1 MAIIAKVD
9 NGKIDSSVST
19 DKAAAKNTNTNIG
32 NSTLGYDEFLKL
44 LTAEMQYQ
52 DPLEPTSNTD
62 YVAQM
67 ATFSQLEATL
77 SMKDSLTTSSDNT
90 IKAMANQLV
99 GQEVVVEDDESS
111 TGYADGI
118 VDYVMYED
126 GEIYISVN
134 DKLYSI
140 DKLDTISTKD
150 YYEAVVSANTI
161 HSMISA
167 LPSISDITYSY
178 KKAVEQIRELYDGLT
193 DYQKKYVSDDDLN
206 TLKQYESKMDE
217 LEKLEKK
224 DETDESGS
232 TDSTE
237 GTGSTDSEGTTDSTE
252 GTGST
257 DSEGSTET
265 E

>member
-1 MAIIAKVD
+1 MAIIAKVE
-9 NGKIDSSVST
+9 NGKIDSSVSS
-19 DKAAAKNTNTNIG
+19 DKVAAKNTNTNIG
-32 NSTLGYDEFLKL
+32 KSTLGYDEFLKL

-77 SMKDSLTTSSDNT
+77 SMKESLGKSSDNT
-90 IKAMANQLV
+90 IKSMANQLV
-99 GQEVVVEDDESS
+99 GQEVVVEDDESK

-150 YYEAVVSANTI
+150 YYEAVVSANTL
-161 HSMISA
+161 HSMITA

-178 KKAVEQIRELYDGLT
+178 KKAVEQIRELYDGFT
-193 DYQKKYVSDDDLN
+193 DYQKKYVKDDDLD
-206 TLKQYESKMDE
+206 TLKQYESKMEE
-217 LEKLEKK
+217 LAKLEKK
-224 DETDESGS
+224 DDTDESGS
-232 TDSTE
+232 TE
-237 GTGSTDSEGTTDSTE
+237 GTGSEGTTDSTE
-252 GTGST
+252 GTA
-257 DSEGSTET
+257 ET
-265 E
+265 K

>member
-1 MAIIAKVD
+1 MAIIAKVE
-9 NGKIDSSVST
+9 NGKIDSSVSS
-19 DKAAAKNTNTNIG
+19 DKVAAKNTNTNIG
-32 NSTLGYDEFLKL
+32 KSTLGYDEFLKL

-77 SMKDSLTTSSDNT
+77 SMKESLTASSDNT
-90 IKAMANQLV
+90 IKSMANQLV
-99 GQEVVVEDDESS
+99 GQEVVVEDDESK

-150 YYEAVVSANTI
+150 YYEAVVSANTL
-161 HSMISA
+161 HSMITA

-178 KKAVEQIRELYDGLT
+178 KKAVEQIRELYDGFT
-193 DYQKKYVSDDDLN
+193 DYQKKYVKDDDLDM
-206 TLKQYESKMDE
+206 LKQYESKMEE
-217 LEKLEKK
+217 LAKLEKK
-224 DETDESGS
+224 DDTDESGS
-232 TDSTE
+232 TE
-237 GTGSTDSEGTTDSTE
+237 GTGSEGTTDSTE
-252 GTGST
+252 GTA
-257 DSEGSTET
+257 ET
-265 E
+265 K

>member
-1 MAIIAKVD
+1 MAIIAKVE
-9 NGKIDSSVST
+9 NGKIDSSVSS
-19 DKAAAKNTNTNIG
+19 DKVAAKNTNTNIG
-32 NSTLGYDEFLKL
+32 KSTLGYDEFLKL

-77 SMKDSLTTSSDNT
+77 SMKESLTTSSDNT
-90 IKAMANQLV
+90 IKSMANQLV
-99 GQEVVVEDDESS
+99 GQEVVVEDDESK

-150 YYEAVVSANTI
+150 YYEAVVSANTL
-161 HSMISA
+161 HSMITA

-178 KKAVEQIRELYDGLT
+178 KKAVEQIRELYDGFT
-193 DYQKKYVSDDDLN
+193 DYQKKYVKDDDLD
-206 TLKQYESKMDE
+206 TLKQYESKMEE
-217 LEKLEKK
+217 LAKLEKK
-224 DETDESGS
+224 DDTDESGS
-232 TDSTE
+232 TE
-237 GTGSTDSEGTTDSTE
+237 GAGSEGTTDSTE
-252 GTGST
+252 GTA
-257 DSEGSTET
+257 ET
-265 E
+265 K

>member
-1 MAIIAKVD
+1 MAIIAKVE

-19 DKAAAKNTNTNIG
+19 DKVAAKNANTNIG
-32 NSTLGYDEFLKL
+32 NSKLGYDEFLKL

-90 IKAMANQLV
+90 IKSMANQLV
-99 GQEVVVEDDESS
+99 GQEVVVEDDESK

-150 YYEAVVSANTI
+150 YYEAVVSANTL
-161 HSMISA
+161 HSMITA
-167 LPSISDITYSY
+167 LPPINDITYSY
-178 KKAVEQIRELYDGLT
+178 KKAVEQIRELYDGFT
-193 DYQKKYVSDDDLN
+193 DYQKKYVKDDDLD
-206 TLKQYESKMDE
+206 TLKQYESKMEE
-217 LEKLEKK
+217 LAKLEKK
-224 DETDESGS
+224 DDTDESGS
-232 TDSTE
+232 TE
-237 GTGSTDSEGTTDSTE
+237 GTGSEGKTDSTE
-252 GTGST
+252 GTA
-257 DSEGSTET
+257 ET
-265 E
+265 K

>member
-9 NGKIDSSVST
+9 NGKIDSSVSS
-19 DKAAAKNTNTNIG
+19 DKVAAKNTNTNIG
-32 NSTLGYDEFLKL
+32 KSKLGYDEFLKL

-77 SMKDSLTTSSDNT
+77 SMKESLTTSSDNT
-90 IKAMANQLV
+90 IKSMANQLV
-99 GQEVVVEDDESS
+99 GQEVVVKDDESK

-118 VDYVMYED
+118 VDYVMYDD

-150 YYEAVVSANTI
+150 YYEAVVSANTL
-161 HSMISA
+161 HSMITA
-167 LPSISDITYSY
+167 LPPINDITYSY

-193 DYQKKYVSDDDLN
+193 DYQKKYVKDDDLD
-206 TLKQYESKMDE
+206 TLKQYESKMEE
-217 LEKLEKK
+217 LAKLEKK
-224 DETDESGS
+224 DDTDESGS
-232 TDSTE
+232 TE
-237 GTGSTDSEGTTDSTE
+237 GTGSEGKTDSTE
-252 GTGST
+252 GTA
-257 DSEGSTET
+257 ET
-265 E
+265 K

>member
-1 MAIIAKVD
+1 MAIIAKVE
-9 NGKIDSSVST
+9 NGKIDSSVSS
-19 DKAAAKNTNTNIG
+19 DKVAAKNTNTNIG
-32 NSTLGYDEFLKL
+32 KSTLGYDEFLKL

-77 SMKDSLTTSSDNT
+77 SMKESLGKSSDNT
-90 IKAMANQLV
+90 IKSMANQLV
-99 GQEVVVEDDESS
+99 GQEVVVEDDESK

-150 YYEAVVSANTI
+150 YYEAVVSANTL
-161 HSMISA
+161 HSMITA
-167 LPSISDITYSY
+167 LPPISDITYSY

-193 DYQKKYVSDDDLN
+193 DYQKKYVKDDDLDM
-206 TLKQYESKMDE
+206 LKQYESKMEE
-217 LEKLEKK
+217 LAKLEKK
-224 DETDESGS
+224 DDTDESGS
-232 TDSTE
+232 TE
-237 GTGSTDSEGTTDSTE
+237 GTGSEGKTDSTE
-252 GTGST
+252 GTA
-257 DSEGSTET
+257 ET
-265 E
+265 K

>member
-19 DKAAAKNTNTNIG
+19 DKVAAKNANTNIG
-32 NSTLGYDEFLKL
+32 NSKLGYDEFLKL

-77 SMKDSLTTSSDNT
+77 SMKESLTTSSDNT
-90 IKAMANQLV
+90 IKSMANQLV
-99 GQEVVVEDDESS
+99 GQEVVVEDDESK

-150 YYEAVVSANTI
+150 YYEAVVSANTL
-161 HSMISA
+161 HSMITA
-167 LPSISDITYSY
+167 LPSISNITYSY
-178 KKAVEQIRELYDGLT
+178 KKAVEQIRELYDGFT
-193 DYQKKYVSDDDLN
+193 DYQKKYVNDDDLD
-206 TLKQYESKMDE
+206 TLKQYESKMEE
-217 LEKLEKK
+217 LAKLEKK

-232 TDSTE
+232 TE
-237 GTGSTDSEGTTDSTE
+237 GTGSTGGEGTTDSTE
-252 GTGST
+252 GTA
-257 DSEGSTET
+257 ET
-265 E
+265 K

>member
-1 MAIIAKVD
+1 MAIIAKVE
-9 NGKIDSSVST
+9 NGKIDSSVSS
-19 DKAAAKNTNTNIG
+19 DKVAAKNTNTNIG
-32 NSTLGYDEFLKL
+32 KSTLGYDEFLKL

-77 SMKDSLTTSSDNT
+77 SMKESLTASSDNT
-90 IKAMANQLV
+90 IKSMANQLV
-99 GQEVVVEDDESS
+99 GQEVVVEDDESK

-150 YYEAVVSANTI
+150 YYEAVVSANTL
-161 HSMISA
+161 HSMITA

-178 KKAVEQIRELYDGLT
+178 KKAVEQIRELYDGFT
-193 DYQKKYVSDDDLN
+193 DYQKKYVKDDDLDM
-206 TLKQYESKMDE
+206 LKQYESKMEE
-217 LEKLEKK
+217 LAKLEKK
-224 DETDESGS
+224 DDTDESGS
-232 TDSTE
+232 TE
-237 GTGSTDSEGTTDSTE
+237 GTGSEGKTDSTE
-252 GTGST
+252 GTA
-257 DSEGSTET
+257 ET
-265 E
+265 K

>member
-1 MAIIAKVD
+1 MAIIAKVV
-9 NGKIDSSVST
+9 NGKIDSSVSS
-19 DKAAAKNTNTNIG
+19 DKVAAKNTNTNIG
-32 NSTLGYDEFLKL
+32 KSKLGYDEFLKL

-77 SMKDSLTTSSDNT
+77 SMKESLTTSSDNT
-90 IKAMANQLV
+90 IKSMANQLV
-99 GQEVVVEDDESS
+99 GQEVVVKDDESK

-150 YYEAVVSANTI
+150 YYEAVVSANTL
-161 HSMISA
+161 HSMITA
-167 LPSISDITYSY
+167 LPPINDITYSY

-193 DYQKKYVSDDDLN
+193 DYQKKYVKDDDLD
-206 TLKQYESKMDE
+206 TLKQYESKMEE
-217 LEKLEKK
+217 LAKLEKK
-224 DETDESGS
+224 DDTDESGS
-232 TDSTE
+232 TE
-237 GTGSTDSEGTTDSTE
+237 GTGSEGKTDSTE
-252 GTGST
+252 GTA
-257 DSEGSTET
+257 ET
-265 E
+265 K

>member
-19 DKAAAKNTNTNIG
+19 DKVAAKNANTNIG
-32 NSTLGYDEFLKL
+32 NSKLGYDEFLKL

-77 SMKDSLTTSSDNT
+77 SMKDSLTTSSDST

-99 GQEVVVEDDESS
+99 GQEVVVKDDDSK
-111 TGYADGI
+111 TGFADGI

-150 YYEAVVSANTI
+150 YYEAVVSANTL
-161 HSMISA
+161 HSMITA

-178 KKAVEQIRELYDGLT
+178 KKAVEQIRELYDGFT
-193 DYQKKYVSDDDLN
+193 DYQKKYVNDDDLN
-206 TLKQYESKMDE
+206 TLKQYESKMEE
-217 LEKLEKK
+217 LAKLEKK
-224 DETDESGS
+224 DDTDESGS
-232 TDSTE
+232 TE
-237 GTGSTDSEGTTDSTE
+237 GTGSEGKTDSTE
-252 GTGST
+252 GTA
-257 DSEGSTET
+257 ET
-265 E
+265 K

>member
-1 MAIIAKVD
+1 MAIIAKVE
-9 NGKIDSSVST
+9 NGKIDSSVSS
-19 DKAAAKNTNTNIG
+19 DKVAAKNTNTNIG
-32 NSTLGYDEFLKL
+32 KSTLGYEEFLKL

-77 SMKDSLTTSSDNT
+77 SMKESLTASSDNT
-90 IKAMANQLV
+90 IKSMANQLV
-99 GQEVVVEDDESS
+99 GQEVVVEDDESK

-150 YYEAVVSANTI
+150 YYEAVVSANTL
-161 HSMISA
+161 HSMITA

-178 KKAVEQIRELYDGLT
+178 KKAVEQIRELYDGFT
-193 DYQKKYVSDDDLN
+193 DYQKKYVKDDDLD
-206 TLKQYESKMDE
+206 TLKQYESKMEE
-217 LEKLEKK
+217 LAKLEKK
-224 DETDESGS
+224 DDTDESGS
-232 TDSTE
+232 TE
-237 GTGSTDSEGTTDSTE
+237 GTGSEGTTDSTE
-252 GTGST
+252 GTA
-257 DSEGSTET
+257 ET
-265 E
+265 K

>member
-1 MAIIAKVD
+1 MAIIAKVE
-9 NGKIDSSVST
+9 NGKIDSSVSS
-19 DKAAAKNTNTNIG
+19 DKVAAKNTNTNIG
-32 NSTLGYDEFLKL
+32 KSILGYDEFLKL

-77 SMKDSLTTSSDNT
+77 SMKESLGKSSDNT
-90 IKAMANQLV
+90 IKSMANQLV
-99 GQEVVVEDDESS
+99 GQEVVVEDDESK

-150 YYEAVVSANTI
+150 YYEAVVSANTL
-161 HSMISA
+161 HSMITA
-167 LPSISDITYSY
+167 LPPISDITYSY
-178 KKAVEQIRELYDGLT
+178 KKAVEQIRELYDGFT
-193 DYQKKYVSDDDLN
+193 DYQKKYVKDDDLD
-206 TLKQYESKMDE
+206 TLKQYESKMEE
-217 LEKLEKK
+217 LAKLEKK
-224 DETDESGS
+224 DDTDESGS
-232 TDSTE
+232 TE
-237 GTGSTDSEGTTDSTE
+237 GTGSEGKTDSTE
-252 GTGST
+252 GTA
-257 DSEGSTET
+257 ET
-265 E
+265 K

>member
-1 MAIIAKVD
+1 MAIIAKVV
-9 NGKIDSSVST
+9 NGKIDSSVSS
-19 DKAAAKNTNTNIG
+19 DKVAAKNTNTNIG
-32 NSTLGYDEFLKL
+32 KSKLGYDEFLKL

-77 SMKDSLTTSSDNT
+77 SMKESLGKSSDNT
-90 IKAMANQLV
+90 IKSMANQLV
-99 GQEVVVEDDESS
+99 GQEVVVEDDESK

-150 YYEAVVSANTI
+150 YYEAVVSANTL
-161 HSMISA
+161 HSMITA
-167 LPSISDITYSY
+167 LPPINDITYSY

-193 DYQKKYVSDDDLN
+193 DYQKKYVKDDDLD
-206 TLKQYESKMDE
+206 TLKQYESKMEE
-217 LEKLEKK
+217 LAKLEKK
-224 DETDESGS
+224 DDTDESGS
-232 TDSTE
+232 TE
-237 GTGSTDSEGTTDSTE
+237 GTGSEGKTDSTE
-252 GTGST
+252 GTA
-257 DSEGSTET
+257 ET
-265 E
+265 K

>member
-1 MAIIAKVD
+1 MAIIAKVV
-9 NGKIDSSVST
+9 NGKIDSSVSS
-19 DKAAAKNTNTNIG
+19 DKVAAKNTNPNIG
-32 NSTLGYDEFLKL
+32 KSKLGYDEFLKL

-77 SMKDSLTTSSDNT
+77 SMKESLTTSSDNT
-90 IKAMANQLV
+90 IKSMANQLV
-99 GQEVVVEDDESS
+99 GQEVVVKDDESK

-118 VDYVMYED
+118 VDYVMYDD

-150 YYEAVVSANTI
+150 YYEAVVSANTL
-161 HSMISA
+161 HSMITA
-167 LPSISDITYSY
+167 LPPINDITYSY

-193 DYQKKYVSDDDLN
+193 DYQKKYVKDDDLD
-206 TLKQYESKMDE
+206 TLKQYESKMEE
-217 LEKLEKK
+217 LAKLEKK
-224 DETDESGS
+224 DDTDESGS
-232 TDSTE
+232 TE
-237 GTGSTDSEGTTDSTE
+237 GTGSEGKTDSTE
-252 GTGST
+252 GTA
-257 DSEGSTET
+257 ET
-265 E
+265 K

>member
-1 MAIIAKVD
+1 MAIIAKVV
-9 NGKIDSSVST
+9 NGKIDSSVSS
-19 DKAAAKNTNTNIG
+19 DKVAAKNTNTNIG
-32 NSTLGYDEFLKL
+32 KSKLGYDEFLKL

-77 SMKDSLTTSSDNT
+77 SMKESLTTSSDNT
-90 IKAMANQLV
+90 IKSMANQLV
-99 GQEVVVEDDESS
+99 GQEVVVKDDESK

-150 YYEAVVSANTI
+150 YYEAVVSANTL
-161 HSMISA
+161 HSMITA
-167 LPSISDITYSY
+167 LPPINDITYSY

-193 DYQKKYVSDDDLN
+193 DYQKKYVKDDDLD
-206 TLKQYESKMDE
+206 TLKQYESKMEE
-217 LEKLEKK
+217 LAKLEKK
-224 DETDESGS
+224 DDTDESGS
-232 TDSTE
+232 TE
-237 GTGSTDSEGTTDSTE
+237 ETGSTGSEGKTDSTE
-252 GTGST
+252 GTA
-257 DSEGSTET
+257 ET
-265 E
+265 K

>member
-1 MAIIAKVD
+1 MAIIAKVE
-9 NGKIDSSVST
+9 NGKIDSSVSS
-19 DKAAAKNTNTNIG
+19 DKVAAKNTNTNIG
-32 NSTLGYDEFLKL
+32 KSTLGYDEFLKL

-77 SMKDSLTTSSDNT
+77 SMKESLTASSDNT
-90 IKAMANQLV
+90 IKSMANQLV
-99 GQEVVVEDDESS
+99 GQEVVVEDDESK

-150 YYEAVVSANTI
+150 YYEAVVSANTL
-161 HSMISA
+161 HSMITA

-178 KKAVEQIRELYDGLT
+178 KKAVEQIRELYDGFT
-193 DYQKKYVSDDDLN
+193 DYQKKYVKGDDLD
-206 TLKQYESKMDE
+206 TLKQYESKMEE
-217 LEKLEKK
+217 LAKLEKK
-224 DETDESGS
+224 DDTDESGS
-232 TDSTE
+232 TE
-237 GTGSTDSEGTTDSTE
+237 GTGSEGTTDSTE
-252 GTGST
+252 GTA
-257 DSEGSTET
+257 ET
-265 E
+265 K

>member
-19 DKAAAKNTNTNIG
+19 DKVAAKNANTNIG
-32 NSTLGYDEFLKL
+32 NSKLGYDEFLKL

-77 SMKDSLTTSSDNT
+77 SMKESLTTSSDNT
-90 IKAMANQLV
+90 IKSMANQLV
-99 GQEVVVEDDESS
+99 GQEVVVKDDESK

-150 YYEAVVSANTI
+150 YYEAVVSANTL
-161 HSMISA
+161 HSMITA
-167 LPSISDITYSY
+167 LPPINDITYSY
-178 KKAVEQIRELYDGLT
+178 KKAVEQIRELYDGFT
-193 DYQKKYVSDDDLN
+193 DYQKKYVKDDDLD
-206 TLKQYESKMDE
+206 TLKQYESKMEE
-217 LEKLEKK
+217 LAKLEKK
-224 DETDESGS
+224 DDTDESGS
-232 TDSTE
+232 TE
-237 GTGSTDSEGTTDSTE
+237 GTGSEGKTDSTE
-252 GTGST
+252 GTA
-257 DSEGSTET
+257 ET
-265 E
+265 K

>member
-1 MAIIAKVD
+1 MAIIAKVE
-9 NGKIDSSVST
+9 NGKIDSSVSS
-19 DKAAAKNTNTNIG
+19 DKVAAKNTNTNIG
-32 NSTLGYDEFLKL
+32 KSTLGYDEFLKL

-77 SMKDSLTTSSDNT
+77 SMKESLTTSSDNT
-90 IKAMANQLV
+90 IKSMANQLV
-99 GQEVVVEDDESS
+99 GQEVVVEDDESK

-150 YYEAVVSANTI
+150 YYEAVVSANTL
-161 HSMISA
+161 HSMITA

-178 KKAVEQIRELYDGLT
+178 KKAVEQIRELYDGFT
-193 DYQKKYVSDDDLN
+193 DYQKKYVKDDDLD
-206 TLKQYESKMDE
+206 TLKQYESKMEE
-217 LEKLEKK
+217 LAKLEKK
-224 DETDESGS
+224 DDTDESGS
-232 TDSTE
+232 TE
-237 GTGSTDSEGTTDSTE
+237 GTGSEGKTDSTE
-252 GTGST
+252 GTA
-257 DSEGSTET
+257 ET
-265 E
+265 K

>member
-1 MAIIAKVD
+1 MAIIAKVE
-9 NGKIDSSVST
+9 NGKIDSSVSS
-19 DKAAAKNTNTNIG
+19 DKVAAKNTNTNIG
-32 NSTLGYDEFLKL
+32 KSTLGYDEFLKL

-77 SMKDSLTTSSDNT
+77 SMKESLGKSSDNT
-90 IKAMANQLV
+90 IKSMANQLV
-99 GQEVVVEDDESS
+99 GQEVVVEDDESK

-150 YYEAVVSANTI
+150 YYEAVVSANTL
-161 HSMISA
+161 HSMITA
-167 LPSISDITYSY
+167 LPPISDITYSY
-178 KKAVEQIRELYDGLT
+178 KKAVEQIRELYDGFT
-193 DYQKKYVSDDDLN
+193 DYQKKYVKDDDLD
-206 TLKQYESKMDE
+206 TLKQYESKMEE
-217 LEKLEKK
+217 LAKLEKK
-224 DETDESGS
+224 DDTDESGS
-232 TDSTE
+232 TE
-237 GTGSTDSEGTTDSTE
+237 GTGSEGKTDSTE
-252 GTGST
+252 GTA
-257 DSEGSTET
+257 ET
-265 E
+265 K

>member
-1 MAIIAKVD
+1 MAIIAKVE
-9 NGKIDSSVST
+9 NGKIDSSVSS
-19 DKAAAKNTNTNIG
+19 DKVAAKNTNTNIG
-32 NSTLGYDEFLKL
+32 KSTLGYDEFLKL

-67 ATFSQLEATL
+67 AIFSQLEATL
-77 SMKDSLTTSSDNT
+77 SMKESLTASSDNT
-90 IKAMANQLV
+90 IKSMANQLV
-99 GQEVVVEDDESS
+99 GQEVVVEDDESK

-150 YYEAVVSANTI
+150 YYEAVVSANTL
-161 HSMISA
+161 HSMITA

-178 KKAVEQIRELYDGLT
+178 KKAVEQIRELYDGFT
-193 DYQKKYVSDDDLN
+193 DYQKKYVKDDDLD
-206 TLKQYESKMDE
+206 TLKQYESKMEE
-217 LEKLEKK
+217 LAKLEKK
-224 DETDESGS
+224 DDTDESGS
-232 TDSTE
+232 TE
-237 GTGSTDSEGTTDSTE
+237 GTGSEGTTDSTE
-252 GTGST
+252 GTA
-257 DSEGSTET
+257 ET
-265 E
+265 K

>member
-9 NGKIDSSVST
+9 NGKIDSSVSS
-19 DKAAAKNTNTNIG
+19 DKVAAKNTNTNIG
-32 NSTLGYDEFLKL
+32 KSSLGYDEFLKL

-77 SMKDSLTTSSDNT
+77 SMKESLGKSSDNT
-90 IKAMANQLV
+90 IKSMANQLV
-99 GQEVVVEDDESS
+99 GQEVVVEDDESK

-150 YYEAVVSANTI
+150 YYEAVVSANTL
-161 HSMISA
+161 HSMITA
-167 LPSISDITYSY
+167 LPPISDITYSY

-193 DYQKKYVSDDDLN
+193 DYQKKYVKDDDLD
-206 TLKQYESKMDE
+206 TLKQYESKMEE
-217 LEKLEKK
+217 LAKLEKK
-224 DETDESGS
+224 DDTDESGS
-232 TDSTE
+232 TE
-237 GTGSTDSEGTTDSTE
+237 GTGSEGKTDSTE
-252 GTGST
+252 GTA
-257 DSEGSTET
+257 ET
-265 E
+265 K

>member
-1 MAIIAKVD
+1 MAIIAKVE
-9 NGKIDSSVST
+9 NGKIDSSVSS
-19 DKAAAKNTNTNIG
+19 DKVAAKNTNTNIG
-32 NSTLGYDEFLKL
+32 KSTLGYDEFLKL

-77 SMKDSLTTSSDNT
+77 SMKESLTASSDNT
-90 IKAMANQLV
+90 IKSMANQLV
-99 GQEVVVEDDESS
+99 GQEVVVEDDESK
-111 TGYADGI
+111 TGYADGM

-150 YYEAVVSANTI
+150 YYEAVVSANTL
-161 HSMISA
+161 HSMITA

-178 KKAVEQIRELYDGLT
+178 KKAVEQIRELYDGFT
-193 DYQKKYVSDDDLN
+193 DYQKKYVKDDDLD
-206 TLKQYESKMDE
+206 TLKQYESKMEE
-217 LEKLEKK
+217 LAKLEKK
-224 DETDESGS
+224 DDTDESGS
-232 TDSTE
+232 TE
-237 GTGSTDSEGTTDSTE
+237 GTGSEGTTDSTE
-252 GTGST
+252 GTA
-257 DSEGSTET
+257 ET
-265 E
+265 K

>member
-9 NGKIDSSVST
+9 NGKIDSSVSS
-19 DKAAAKNTNTNIG
+19 DKVAAKNTNTNIG
-32 NSTLGYDEFLKL
+32 KSKLGYDEFLKL

-77 SMKDSLTTSSDNT
+77 SMKESLGKSSDNT
-90 IKAMANQLV
+90 IKSMANQLV
-99 GQEVVVEDDESS
+99 GQEVVVEDDESK

-150 YYEAVVSANTI
+150 YYEAVVSANTL
-161 HSMISA
+161 HSMITA
-167 LPSISDITYSY
+167 LPSINDITYSY
-178 KKAVEQIRELYDGLT
+178 KKAVEQIRELYNGFT
-193 DYQKKYVSDDDLN
+193 DYQKKYVKEDDLN
-206 TLKQYESKMDE
+206 TLKQYESKMEE
-217 LEKLEKK
+217 LAKLEKK
-224 DETDESGS
+224 DDTDKSGS
-232 TDSTE
+232 TEGTGSEGKTDSTE
-237 GTGSTDSEGTTDSTE
+237 GTA
-252 GTGST
+252 
-257 DSEGSTET
+257 ET
-265 E
+265 K

>member
-9 NGKIDSSVST
+9 NGKIDSSVSS
-19 DKAAAKNTNTNIG
+19 DKVAAKNTNTNIG
-32 NSTLGYDEFLKL
+32 KSKLGYDEFLKL

-77 SMKDSLTTSSDNT
+77 SMKESLGKSSDNT
-90 IKAMANQLV
+90 IKSMANQLV
-99 GQEVVVEDDESS
+99 GQEVVVEDDESK

-150 YYEAVVSANTI
+150 YYEAVVSANTL
-161 HSMISA
+161 HSMITA
-167 LPSISDITYSY
+167 LPPINDITYSY
-178 KKAVEQIRELYDGLT
+178 KKAVEQIRELYDGFT
-193 DYQKKYVSDDDLN
+193 DYQKKYVKDDDLD
-206 TLKQYESKMDE
+206 TLKQYESKMEE
-217 LEKLEKK
+217 LAKLEKK
-224 DETDESGS
+224 DDTDESGS
-232 TDSTE
+232 TE
-237 GTGSTDSEGTTDSTE
+237 GTGSEGKTDSTE
-252 GTGST
+252 GTA
-257 DSEGSTET
+257 ET
-265 E
+265 K

>member
-1 MAIIAKVD
+1 MAIIAKVE
-9 NGKIDSSVST
+9 NGKIDSSVSS
-19 DKAAAKNTNTNIG
+19 DKVAAKNTNTNIG
-32 NSTLGYDEFLKL
+32 KSKLGYDEFLKL

-77 SMKDSLTTSSDNT
+77 SMKESLTASSDNT
-90 IKAMANQLV
+90 IKSMANQLV
-99 GQEVVVEDDESS
+99 GQEVVVEDDESK

-150 YYEAVVSANTI
+150 YYEAVVSANTL
-161 HSMISA
+161 HSMITA

-178 KKAVEQIRELYDGLT
+178 KKAVEQIRELYDGFT
-193 DYQKKYVSDDDLN
+193 DYQKKYVKDDDLD
-206 TLKQYESKMDE
+206 TLKQYESKMEE
-217 LEKLEKK
+217 LAKLEKK
-224 DETDESGS
+224 DDTDESGS
-232 TDSTE
+232 TE
-237 GTGSTDSEGTTDSTE
+237 GTGSEGKTDSTE
-252 GTGST
+252 GTA
-257 DSEGSTET
+257 ET
-265 E
+265 K

>member
-9 NGKIDSSVST
+9 NGKIDSSVSS
-19 DKAAAKNTNTNIG
+19 DKVAAKKTNTNIG
-32 NSTLGYDEFLKL
+32 KSKLGYDEFLKL

-77 SMKDSLTTSSDNT
+77 SMKESLGKSSDNT
-90 IKAMANQLV
+90 IKSMANQLV
-99 GQEVVVEDDESS
+99 GQEVVVEDDESK

-150 YYEAVVSANTI
+150 YYEAVVSANTL
-161 HSMISA
+161 HSMITA
-167 LPSISDITYSY
+167 LPPINDITYSY
-178 KKAVEQIRELYDGLT
+178 KKAVEQIRELYDGFT
-193 DYQKKYVSDDDLN
+193 DYQKKYVKDDDLD
-206 TLKQYESKMDE
+206 TLKQYESKMEE
-217 LEKLEKK
+217 LAKLEKK
-224 DETDESGS
+224 DDTDESGS
-232 TDSTE
+232 TE
-237 GTGSTDSEGTTDSTE
+237 GTGSEGKTDSTE
-252 GTGST
+252 GTA
-257 DSEGSTET
+257 ET
-265 E
+265 K

>member
-1 MAIIAKVD
+1 MAIIAKVE
-9 NGKIDSSVST
+9 NGKIDSSVSS
-19 DKAAAKNTNTNIG
+19 DKVAAKNTNTNIG
-32 NSTLGYDEFLKL
+32 KSTLGYDEFLKL

-77 SMKDSLTTSSDNT
+77 SMKESLTTSSDNT
-90 IKAMANQLV
+90 IKSMANQLV
-99 GQEVVVEDDESS
+99 GQEVVVEDDESK
-111 TGYADGI
+111 TGYADGM

-150 YYEAVVSANTI
+150 YYEAVVSANTL
-161 HSMISA
+161 HSMITA

-178 KKAVEQIRELYDGLT
+178 KKAVEQIRELYDGFT
-193 DYQKKYVSDDDLN
+193 DYQKKYVKDDDLD
-206 TLKQYESKMDE
+206 TLKQYESKMEE
-217 LEKLEKK
+217 LAKLEKK
-224 DETDESGS
+224 DDTDESGS
-232 TDSTE
+232 TE
-237 GTGSTDSEGTTDSTE
+237 GTGSEGTTDSTE
-252 GTGST
+252 GTA
-257 DSEGSTET
+257 ET
-265 E
+265 K

>member
-1 MAIIAKVD
+1 MAIIAKVV
-9 NGKIDSSVST
+9 NGKIDSSVSS
-19 DKAAAKNTNTNIG
+19 DKVAAKNTNTNIG
-32 NSTLGYDEFLKL
+32 KSKLGYDEFLKL

-77 SMKDSLTTSSDNT
+77 SMKESLTTSSDNT
-90 IKAMANQLV
+90 IKSMANQLV
-99 GQEVVVEDDESS
+99 GQEVVVKDDESK

-118 VDYVMYED
+118 VDYVMYDD

-150 YYEAVVSANTI
+150 YYEAVVSANTL
-161 HSMISA
+161 HSMITA
-167 LPSISDITYSY
+167 LPPINDITYSY

-193 DYQKKYVSDDDLN
+193 DYQKKYVKDDDLD
-206 TLKQYESKMDE
+206 TLKQYESKMEE
-217 LEKLEKK
+217 LAKLEKK
-224 DETDESGS
+224 DDTDESGS
-232 TDSTE
+232 TE
-237 GTGSTDSEGTTDSTE
+237 GTGSEGKTDSTE
-252 GTGST
+252 GTA
-257 DSEGSTET
+257 ET
-265 E
+265 K

>member
-1 MAIIAKVD
+1 MAIIAKVE
-9 NGKIDSSVST
+9 NGKIDSSVSS
-19 DKAAAKNTNTNIG
+19 DKVAAKNTNTNIG
-32 NSTLGYDEFLKL
+32 KSTLGYDEFLKL

-77 SMKDSLTTSSDNT
+77 SMKESLTASSDNT
-90 IKAMANQLV
+90 IKSMANQLV
-99 GQEVVVEDDESS
+99 GQEVVVEDDESK

-150 YYEAVVSANTI
+150 YYEAVVAANTL
-161 HSMISA
+161 HSMITA

-178 KKAVEQIRELYDGLT
+178 KKAVEQIRELYDGFT
-193 DYQKKYVSDDDLN
+193 DYQKKYVKDDDLDM
-206 TLKQYESKMDE
+206 LKQYESKMEE
-217 LEKLEKK
+217 LAKLEKK
-224 DETDESGS
+224 DDTDESGS
-232 TDSTE
+232 TE
-237 GTGSTDSEGTTDSTE
+237 GTGSEGKTDSTE
-252 GTGST
+252 GTA
-257 DSEGSTET
+257 ET
-265 E
+265 K

>member
-1 MAIIAKVD
+1 MAIIAKVE
-9 NGKIDSSVST
+9 NGKIDSSVSS
-19 DKAAAKNTNTNIG
+19 DKVAAKNTNTNIG
-32 NSTLGYDEFLKL
+32 KSTLGYDEFLKL

-77 SMKDSLTTSSDNT
+77 SMKESLTTSSDNT
-90 IKAMANQLV
+90 IKSMANQLV
-99 GQEVVVEDDESS
+99 GQEVVVEDDESK

-140 DKLDTISTKD
+140 DKLDTISTND
-150 YYEAVVSANTI
+150 YYEAVVSANTL
-161 HSMISA
+161 HSMITA

-178 KKAVEQIRELYDGLT
+178 KKAVEQIRELSDGFT
-193 DYQKKYVSDDDLN
+193 DYQKKYVKDDDLD
-206 TLKQYESKMDE
+206 TLKQYESKMEE
-217 LEKLEKK
+217 LAKLEKK
-224 DETDESGS
+224 DDADESGS
-232 TDSTE
+232 TEGTGSEGKTDSTE
-237 GTGSTDSEGTTDSTE
+237 GTA
-252 GTGST
+252 
-257 DSEGSTET
+257 ET
-265 E
+265 K

>member
-1 MAIIAKVD
+1 MAIIAKVV
-9 NGKIDSSVST
+9 NGKIDSSVSS
-19 DKAAAKNTNTNIG
+19 DKVAAKNTNTNIG
-32 NSTLGYDEFLKL
+32 KSKLGYDEFLKL

-90 IKAMANQLV
+90 IKSMANQLV
-99 GQEVVVEDDESS
+99 GQEVVVKDDESK

-150 YYEAVVSANTI
+150 YYEAVVSANTL
-161 HSMISA
+161 HSMITA
-167 LPSISDITYSY
+167 LPPINDITYSY
-178 KKAVEQIRELYDGLT
+178 KKAVEQIRELYDGFT
-193 DYQKKYVSDDDLN
+193 DYQKKYVKDDDLD
-206 TLKQYESKMDE
+206 TLKQYESKMEE
-217 LEKLEKK
+217 LAKLEKK
-224 DETDESGS
+224 DDTDESGS
-232 TDSTE
+232 TE
-237 GTGSTDSEGTTDSTE
+237 GTGSEGKTDSTE
-252 GTGST
+252 GTA
-257 DSEGSTET
+257 ET
-265 E
+265 K

>member
-1 MAIIAKVD
+1 MAIIAKVE
-9 NGKIDSSVST
+9 NGKIDSSVSS
-19 DKAAAKNTNTNIG
+19 DKVAAKNTNTNIG
-32 NSTLGYDEFLKL
+32 KSTLGYDEFLKL

-77 SMKDSLTTSSDNT
+77 SMKESLTASSDNT
-90 IKAMANQLV
+90 IKSMANQLV
-99 GQEVVVEDDESS
+99 GQEVVVEDDESK

-150 YYEAVVSANTI
+150 YYEAVVSANTL
-161 HSMISA
+161 HSMITA
-167 LPSISDITYSY
+167 LPPISDITYSY
-178 KKAVEQIRELYDGLT
+178 KKAVEQIRELYDGFT
-193 DYQKKYVSDDDLN
+193 DYQKKYVKDDDLD
-206 TLKQYESKMDE
+206 TLKQYESKMEE
-217 LEKLEKK
+217 LAKLEKK
-224 DETDESGS
+224 DDTDESGS
-232 TDSTE
+232 TE
-237 GTGSTDSEGTTDSTE
+237 GTGSEGKTDSTE
-252 GTGST
+252 GTA
-257 DSEGSTET
+257 ET
-265 E
+265 K

>member
-1 MAIIAKVD
+1 MAIIAKVV
-9 NGKIDSSVST
+9 NGKIDSSVSS
-19 DKAAAKNTNTNIG
+19 DKVAAKNTNTNIG
-32 NSTLGYDEFLKL
+32 KSKLGYDEFLKL

-77 SMKDSLTTSSDNT
+77 SMKESLTTSSDNT
-90 IKAMANQLV
+90 IKSMANQLV
-99 GQEVVVEDDESS
+99 GQEVVVKDDESK

-118 VDYVMYED
+118 VDYVMYDD

-150 YYEAVVSANTI
+150 YYEAVVSANTL
-161 HSMISA
+161 HSMITA

-178 KKAVEQIRELYDGLT
+178 KKAVEQIRELYDGFT
-193 DYQKKYVSDDDLN
+193 DYQKKYVKDDDLD
-206 TLKQYESKMDE
+206 TLKQYEAKMEE
-217 LEKLEKK
+217 LAKLEKK
-224 DETDESGS
+224 DDTDESGS
-232 TDSTE
+232 TE
-237 GTGSTDSEGTTDSTE
+237 GTGSEGKTDSTE
-252 GTGST
+252 GTA
-257 DSEGSTET
+257 ET
-265 E
+265 K

>member
-1 MAIIAKVD
+1 MAIIAKVV
-9 NGKIDSSVST
+9 NGKIDSSVSS
-19 DKAAAKNTNTNIG
+19 DKVAAKNTNTNIG
-32 NSTLGYDEFLKL
+32 KSKLGYDEFLKL

-77 SMKDSLTTSSDNT
+77 SMKESLTTSSDNT
-90 IKAMANQLV
+90 IKSMANQLV
-99 GQEVVVEDDESS
+99 GQEVVVKDDESK

-118 VDYVMYED
+118 VDYVMYDD

-150 YYEAVVSANTI
+150 YYEAVVSANTL
-161 HSMISA
+161 HSMITA

-178 KKAVEQIRELYDGLT
+178 KKAVEQIRELYDGFT
-193 DYQKKYVSDDDLN
+193 DYQKKYVKDDDLD
-206 TLKQYESKMDE
+206 TLKQYESKMEE
-217 LEKLEKK
+217 LAKLEKK
-224 DETDESGS
+224 DDTDESGS
-232 TDSTE
+232 TEGTGSEGKADSTE
-237 GTGSTDSEGTTDSTE
+237 GTA
-252 GTGST
+252 
-257 DSEGSTET
+257 ET
-265 E
+265 K

>member
-9 NGKIDSSVST
+9 NGKIDSSVSS
-19 DKAAAKNTNTNIG
+19 DKVAAKNTNTNIG
-32 NSTLGYDEFLKL
+32 KSKLGYDEFLKL

-77 SMKDSLTTSSDNT
+77 SMKESLTTSSDNT
-90 IKAMANQLV
+90 IKSMANQLV
-99 GQEVVVEDDESS
+99 GQEVVVEDDESK

-150 YYEAVVSANTI
+150 YYEAVVSANTL
-161 HSMISA
+161 HSMITA
-167 LPSISDITYSY
+167 LPPINDITYSY

-193 DYQKKYVSDDDLN
+193 DYQKKYVKDDDLD
-206 TLKQYESKMDE
+206 TLKQYESKMEE
-217 LEKLEKK
+217 LAKLEKK
-224 DETDESGS
+224 DDTDESGS
-232 TDSTE
+232 TE
-237 GTGSTDSEGTTDSTE
+237 GTGSEGKTDSTE
-252 GTGST
+252 GTA
-257 DSEGSTET
+257 ET
-265 E
+265 K

>member
-1 MAIIAKVD
+1 MAIIAKVV
-9 NGKIDSSVST
+9 NGKIDSSVSS
-19 DKAAAKNTNTNIG
+19 DKVAAKNTNTNIG
-32 NSTLGYDEFLKL
+32 KSKLGYDEFLKL

-77 SMKDSLTTSSDNT
+77 SMKESLTTSSDNT
-90 IKAMANQLV
+90 IKSMANQLV
-99 GQEVVVEDDESS
+99 GQEVVVKDDESK

-150 YYEAVVSANTI
+150 YYEAVVSANTL
-161 HSMISA
+161 HSMITS
-167 LPSISDITYSY
+167 LPPINDITYSY
-178 KKAVEQIRELYDGLT
+178 KKAVEQIRELYDGFT
-193 DYQKKYVSDDDLN
+193 DYQKKYVKDDDLD
-206 TLKQYESKMDE
+206 TLKQYESKMEE
-217 LEKLEKK
+217 LAKLEKK
-224 DETDESGS
+224 DDTDESGS
-232 TDSTE
+232 TE
-237 GTGSTDSEGTTDSTE
+237 GTGSEGKTDSTE
-252 GTGST
+252 GTA
-257 DSEGSTET
+257 ET
-265 E
+265 K